1 MMLTMQENKAPHY
14 DIAIVGGGMVGS
26 TLACC
31 LADSDLNIVVL
42 EAARPPAFSPEQPP
56 DLRVSALSMA
66 SRHILETIGA
76 WNNIVA
82 KRFCPFRTMQVWEG
96 VGNTEFRAE
105 DIGESELGY
114 IVENRLIQ
122 LALLEH
128 LETVGKIELRCPVT
142 TQRIIYGEQTSV
154 IQLEDGE
161 IHARLIIGA
170 DGANSQVRQA
180 ARIGVSSWDYKQHA
194 MVLNVE
200 TAYAQQDI
208 TWQRFRPSGPQ
219 AFLPLVGSY
228 GSLVWYNSP
237 DEVARLKSLSD
248 DELLAQL
255 LLAFPSCLGK
265 IKRILQR
272 GSFPLKRQHALD
284 YVKSGVALI
293 GDSAHTINPLAGQGV
308 NIGLLDAAA
317 LAEVIVDAHLA
328 GRDFASLSV
337 LKQYEKQRKMNNL
350 LMMTAMDA
358 FYRVFSND
366 FRPIRV
372 LRNLG
377 LGVTDKLGPAKHRII
392 RHAMGL
398 EGNLPRLARGEQLS
412 ITG

>member
-1 MMLTMQENKAPHY
+1 MENNIKHY

-31 LADSDLNIVVL
+31 LADSGLNIVVL
-42 EAARPPAFSPEQPP
+42 EAARPPEFSSDQPP

-66 SRHILETIGA
+66 SRNILESVGA
-76 WNNIVA
+76 WDQVVN
-82 KRFCPFRTMQVWEG
+82 KRLCPFRTMRVWEA
-96 VGNTEFRAE
+96 VGNTEFRAQ
-105 DIGESELGY
+105 DIGETELGY
-114 IVENRLIQ
+114 IVENRLLQ

-128 LETVGKIELRCPVT
+128 LEAQNKIELRCPVS
-142 TQRIIYGEQTSV
+142 TQRIIYNKHSSV
-154 IQLEDGE
+154 IHLDDSE

-170 DGANSQVRQA
+170 DGANSQVRQS

-194 MVLNVE
+194 MVINVE
-200 TAYAQQDI
+200 TGYGQQDI

-219 AFLPLVGSY
+219 AFLPLAGSY
-228 GSLVWYNSP
+228 ASLVWYNSP
-237 DEVARLKSLSD
+237 DEITRLKSLSD
-248 DELLAQL
+248 DMLLKQL
-255 LLAFPSCLGK
+255 IIAFPSCLGK

-284 YVKSGVALI
+284 YVKTGVALI

-317 LAEVIVDAHLA
+317 LAEVIIDSHQA
-328 GRDFASLSV
+328 GHDFSNLTV
-337 LKQYEKQRKMNNL
+337 LKRYEKLRKMDNL
-350 LMMTAMDA
+350 LMMTTMDA

-366 FRPIRV
+366 FRPIRL

-377 LGVTDKLGPAKHRII
+377 LGLADKLGPAKHRII

-398 EGNLPRLARGEQLS
+398 EGNLPRLAKGGHLITRG
-412 ITG
+412 

>member
-1 MMLTMQENKAPHY
+1 MQDKQQTQY

-31 LADSDLNIVVL
+31 LADSGLKVVVL
-42 EAARPPAFSPEQPP
+42 EAARPPAFSAEQPP

-66 SRHILETIGA
+66 SKHILESVGA
-76 WNNIVA
+76 WHKVTD
-82 KRFCPFRTMQVWEG
+82 KRFCPFRTMRVWEA

-114 IVENRLIQ
+114 IVENRLLQ

-128 LETVGKIELRCPVT
+128 IEAVGNIELRCPVT
-142 TQRIIYGEQTSV
+142 TQRIIYKEEASI
-154 IQLEDGE
+154 IQLEDGQ
-161 IHARLIIGA
+161 IQARLIIGA

-200 TAYAQQDI
+200 TAYGQQDI

-219 AFLPLVGSY
+219 AFLPLVGTY

-248 DELLAQL
+248 DALLEQL
-255 LLAFPSCLGK
+255 LVAFPSCLGK

-284 YVKSGVALI
+284 YVKPGVALI

-317 LAEVIVDAHLA
+317 LAEVIVDAHSA
-328 GRDFASLSV
+328 GRDFASLPV
-337 LKQYEKQRKMNNL
+337 LKQYEKRRKMDNL

-366 FRPIRV
+366 FRPV
-372 LRNLG
+372 KLLRNLG
-377 LGVTDKLGPAKHRII
+377 LGLADKFGPAKHRII

-398 EGNLPRLARGEQLS
+398 EGNLPRLARGESLS
-412 ITG
+412 TPS

>member
-1 MMLTMQENKAPHY
+1 MQDKQQTQY

-31 LADSDLNIVVL
+31 LADSGLKVVVL
-42 EAARPPAFSPEQPP
+42 EAARPPAFSAEQPP

-66 SRHILETIGA
+66 SKHILESVGA
-76 WNNIVA
+76 WHKVTD
-82 KRFCPFRTMQVWEG
+82 KRFCPFHTMRVWEA
-96 VGNTEFRAE
+96 VGSTEFRAE

-114 IVENRLIQ
+114 IVENRLLQ

-128 LETVGKIELRCPVT
+128 IEDVGSIELRCPVT
-142 TQRIIYGEQTSV
+142 TQRIIYNEEASI
-154 IQLEDGE
+154 IQLEDGQ
-161 IHARLIIGA
+161 IQARLIIGA

-200 TAYAQQDI
+200 TAYGQQDI

-248 DELLAQL
+248 DMLLEQL
-255 LLAFPSCLGK
+255 LVAFPSCLGK

-284 YVKSGVALI
+284 YVKPGVALI

-317 LAEVIVDAHLA
+317 LAEVIVDAHSA

-337 LKQYEKQRKMNNL
+337 LKQYEKRRKMDNL

-366 FRPIRV
+366 FRAV
-372 LRNLG
+372 KLLRNLG
-377 LGVTDKLGPAKHRII
+377 LGIADKFGPAKHRII

-398 EGNLPRLARGEQLS
+398 EGNLPRLARGESLS
-412 ITG
+412 TPS